1 MYPFIPAIS
10 QTAIMHWSFQSS
22 NPNKQ
27 PLSPS
32 FKKRKNRQERDAEKQ
47 RQTYRDIQRQRHTE
61 RARNR
66 DEEIRENM

>member
-10 QTAIMHWSFQSS
+10 QRAIMHWSFQSS

-27 PLSPS
+27 AFASS
-32 FKKRKNRQERDAEKQ
+32 FKKRKNGQERDTQ
-47 RQTYRDIQRQRHTE
+47 RNRDRQTQTE
-61 RARNR
+61 RDGNR

>member
-27 PLSPS
+27 ALAPS
-32 FKKRKNRQERDAEKQ
+32 FKKMKNRQERDAEKQ
-47 RQTYRDIQRQRHTE
+47 RQTDTYRKRQK
-61 RARNR
+61 
-66 DEEIRENM
+66 